1 MKGTWWKMLAVT
13 LVAYSIIYGFMSPI
27 PKLPILRETIRN
39 LFYHV
44 PMWFAMITM
53 MLTSMIYGIKQLGQK
68 NFIPSEGKL
77 SNFLLN
83 DTKSVLFATTGL
95 VFSFLGLVTGM
106 LWAKFTWGAF
116 WTNDPK
122 LNGTAI
128 TILIYLAYFVLR
140 GSIEDREKKARIS
153 AVYNIF
159 AFFLM
164 IVFIGVLPRI
174 TDSLHP
180 GNGGNPAFSNYD
192 LDSSMRWVFYP
203 AVLGW
208 ILTGFWIT
216 SIKVRMKTLEDK
228 LTKKQN
234 KFYDAIQ

>member
-1 MKGTWWKMLAVT
+1 MKGTWWKMLAIT

-68 NFIPSEGKL
+68 NFVPSEGKL
-77 SNFLLN
+77 NNFLQN

-95 VFSFLGLVTGM
+95 LFSFLGLVTGM

-216 SIKVRMKTLEDK
+216 SIKVRMKILEDK

>member
-1 MKGTWWKMLAVT
+1 MKGIWWKMLAVT
-13 LVAYSIIYGFMSPI
+13 LVAFTFIYGFMSPI
-27 PKLPILRETIRN
+27 PHLPILRETIRN

-44 PMWFAMITM
+44 PMWFAMIIM

-68 NFIPSEGKL
+68 NFVPSKE
-77 SNFLLN
+77 SVNNFLFN

-95 VFSFLGLVTGM
+95 LFSFLGLLTGM

-164 IVFIGVLPRI
+164 IVFIGVLPRL

-192 LDSSMRWVFYP
+192 LDSNMRWIFYP

-208 ILTGFWIT
+208 ILVGYWIT
-216 SIKVRMKTLEDK
+216 SIKVRLKTLEDK
-228 LTKKQN
+228 MTKKQN